1 MKAEILNFFS
11 IICIL
16 FGIFLIVCALLNPRK
31 LIISNL
37 KDSDFKN
44 KKKYIYFTRL
54 LILIIG
60 SLFIGISLSF
70 RLNIISQS
78 DFSLLLAFTSLITVL
93 SNSFISKKYLLK
105 K

>member
-31 LIISNL
+31 LIINNL

-44 KKKYIYFTRL
+44 KKNIF
-54 LILIIG
+54 ILQG
-60 SLFIGISLSF
+60 C
-70 RLNIISQS
+70 
-78 DFSLLLAFTSLITVL
+78 
-93 SNSFISKKYLLK
+93 
-105 K
+105 